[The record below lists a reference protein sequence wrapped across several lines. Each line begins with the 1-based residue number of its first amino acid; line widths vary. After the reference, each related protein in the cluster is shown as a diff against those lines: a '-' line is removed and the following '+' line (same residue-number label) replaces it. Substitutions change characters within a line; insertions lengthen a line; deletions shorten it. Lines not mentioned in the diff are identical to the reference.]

1 VSAGQRIRATARETE
16 DRKPLYPVM
25 TSKVLHVHGPVDDA
39 AARLKSGE
47 AEARAIQ
54 SYDAEAASTGEP
66 IKREGLES

>member
-1 VSAGQRIRATARETE
+1 
-16 DRKPLYPVM
+16 M